1 MVCVGEAYKHQLKQM
16 WQIADV
22 QSLYASRCGLARLL
36 NTLISSQKEKKQNK
50 KQQLTVCPQRKGE
63 AVTAK
68 LETHRM
74 PSSTDVRET
83 QGARF

>member
-1 MVCVGEAYKHQLKQM
+1 MCGRSVQASAKTDVTDCGCTIALCFTM
-16 WQIADV
+16 WFGQIV
-22 QSLYASRCGLARLL
+22 KYSHLL
-36 NTLISSQKEKKQNK
+36 SSQKEKKKK

>member
-1 MVCVGEAYKHQLKQM
+1 MCGRSVQASAKTDVTDCGCTIALCFTMWFGQLAEYSHPLSK
-16 WQIADV
+16 
-22 QSLYASRCGLARLL
+22 R
-36 NTLISSQKEKKQNK
+36 KKT